1 MCVCVCDKERER
13 EKRKS
18 YSKHVHIQAKLSLA
32 IIIRMCIHTI
42 TLRWS
47 LWTFSVPAGTL
58 VLKPKG
64 GGREREKE

>member
-1 MCVCVCDKERER
+1 MTKRERER
-13 EKRKS
+13 KEKVIFKACTYTSEIVISNNYKS
-18 YSKHVHIQAKLSLA
+18 VY
-32 IIIRMCIHTI
+32 IHTI

-64 GGREREKE
+64 GGREKEREVG